1 MSKSNKYGYAGVD
14 IPTQAFKANTG
25 KFDPSEINELIAED
39 KWTTLG
45 QMDLIETKTFSAVNH
60 VAFTDM
66 EVDTYNVHFV
76 TYKFTS
82 GSHDVG
88 IFATFGVNNGDGTY
102 TYRDSNN
109 RYAQQYGE
117 ADTTFG
123 EYKSTSMW
131 AMQLCNLGSMQD
143 VEYSF
148 NGYVYLYNLGD
159 ASKSSFNTNHSIYP
173 SRTDLDAAINYGG
186 GVYETAERHE
196 AFKMAPNT
204 GNTTGY
210 ASLYG
215 IKFS

>member
-1 MSKSNKYGYAGVD
+1 MSKSNKHGYVGVT
-14 IPTQAFKANTG
+14 IPTQEFNSNKGT
-25 KFDPSEINELIAED
+25 FEPSEIDELVAND
-39 KWTTLG
+39 NWTSYG

-66 EVDTYNVHFV
+66 QVDKYHVHFV

-102 TYRDSNN
+102 TYRDSSNK
-109 RYAQQYGE
+109 YAQQYGE
-117 ADTTFG
+117 ADGTFSP
-123 EYKSTSMW
+123 YTSTGMW
-131 AMQLCNLGSMQD
+131 AMQLANLGSMQAA
-143 VEYSF
+143 EYSF

-159 ASKSSFNTNHSIYP
+159 ASKSSFNTNHGVYI

-215 IKFS
+215 IRFS